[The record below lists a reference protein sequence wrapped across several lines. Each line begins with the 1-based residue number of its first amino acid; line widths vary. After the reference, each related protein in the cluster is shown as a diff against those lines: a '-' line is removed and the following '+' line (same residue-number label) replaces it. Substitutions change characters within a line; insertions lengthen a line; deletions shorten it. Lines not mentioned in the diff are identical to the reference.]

1 MRQNHGPSIS
11 GPPPKS
17 SKNLCC
23 NSEQDQ
29 GATGVSSVIRWHIGD
44 SKTVLSLMVSV
55 PYSFHLYSS
64 WVSVGLTNDE
74 ALPDFSAMYSGTPD
88 SDWFVRQEMGHR
100 LEFTNGDLILLV
112 DSDSSSSKP
121 VVRLSVVPLKTDE
134 VAKSIK
140 YRQFQGFVKG
150 EEFCWSSCD
159 FFL

>member
-1 MRQNHGPSIS
+1 
-11 GPPPKS
+11 
-17 SKNLCC
+17 
-23 NSEQDQ
+23 
-29 GATGVSSVIRWHIGD
+29 
-44 SKTVLSLMVSV
+44 MVSV
-55 PYSFHLYSS
+55 PYSFRLYSS

-150 EEFCWSSCD
+150 EEF
-159 FFL
+159 FR